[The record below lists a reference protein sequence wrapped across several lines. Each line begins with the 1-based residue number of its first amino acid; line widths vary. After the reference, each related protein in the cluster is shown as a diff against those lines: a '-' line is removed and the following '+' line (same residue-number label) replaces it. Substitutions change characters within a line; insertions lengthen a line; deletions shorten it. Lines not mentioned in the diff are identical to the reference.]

1 MSDTTANE
9 FVPLIHHLPFVV
21 VFIVAAVI
29 AMLRREMPRRRKRLL
44 LTGLALLLLERV
56 VAVWIHF
63 ADLTVTPPE
72 SAVTVARRISTVIYL
87 DWALSVVGVTFL
99 ILAALSRE
107 VSQSRGVMPNTSFER
122 TREG

>member
-1 MSDTTANE
+1 MSDTTVNE

-21 VFIVAAVI
+21 VFIVAAII
-29 AMLRREMPRRRKRLL
+29 AMLRREMPRRRKHLL

-63 ADLTVTPPE
+63 ADLSVAPPE
-72 SAVTVARRISTVIYL
+72 SAVTVARRISTAIYL

-99 ILAALSRE
+99 ILAALARE

-122 TREG
+122 TRGG